1 MRTLAKVVVATLGLA
16 AAASANASFTYT
28 TAPAQ
33 LGVPVPAT
41 GVARNDFATELAGVG
56 VSSFDLG
63 GVLGLTRSGV
73 IDVFYW
79 GKEAGYRNTFNLGG
93 AGGVNASTSGGGIDP
108 WGARYVGT
116 LTNAPSGALN
126 FQFCATDISTC
137 LTNAGNAGL
146 VLGSAQSIG
155 MRIAAD
161 GQSAI
166 LLWDD
171 SGANRDD
178 NHDDMIIQ
186 LRYRVPEPAT
196 LGLLGLGLL
205 GAGMV
210 ARRRAKN

>member
-1 MRTLAKVVVATLGLA
+1 MRTIVKAVVAALGLA
-16 AAASANASFTYT
+16 AAASAHASFTYT

-33 LGVPVPAT
+33 TNVPVPAM
-41 GVARNDFATELAGVG
+41 GVNQNQFATELAGVG
-56 VSSFDLG
+56 VSTFDLG
-63 GVLGLTRSGV
+63 GVLGLTAGGV

-79 GKEAGYRNTFNLGG
+79 GKEAGYTNTFKLGT
-93 AGGVNASTSGGGIDP
+93 VTASTTGAAVDP

-116 LTNAPSGALN
+116 VTGLSSGALN
-126 FQFCATDISTC
+126 FEFCATDISTC

-146 VLGSAQSIG
+146 TLGSAQSIG

-178 NHDDMIIQ
+178 NHDDMVIQ

-205 GAGMV
+205 GAGIV

>member
-1 MRTLAKVVVATLGLA
+1 MRMITKAVVAALGLA
-16 AAASANASFTYT
+16 AAASAHASFTYT

-33 LGVPVPAT
+33 TNVPVPAA
-41 GVARNDFATELAGVG
+41 GVARNEFATQLAAAGVTT
-56 VSSFDLG
+56 FDLG
-63 GVLGLTRSGV
+63 GVLGLTAGGV

-79 GKEAGYRNTFNLGG
+79 GKEAGFRNTFTLGG
-93 AGGVNASTSGGGIDP
+93 VTASTTTAGIDP

-116 LTNAPSGALN
+116 VLGLPSGALN

-146 VLGSAQSIG
+146 TLGSAQSIG
-155 MRIAAD
+155 MRIAPD
-161 GQSAI
+161 NQSAI

-178 NHDDMIIQ
+178 NHDDMVIQ

-205 GAGMV
+205 GAGVV

>member
-1 MRTLAKVVVATLGLA
+1 MITKAVVAALGLA
-16 AAASANASFTYT
+16 AAASAHASFTYT

-33 LGVPVPAT
+33 TNVPVPAA
-41 GVARNDFATELAGVG
+41 GVARNEFATELGTAG

-63 GVLGLTRSGV
+63 GVLGLTRAGV
-73 IDVFYW
+73 VDVFYW
-79 GKEAGYRNTFNLGG
+79 GKEAGFRNTFALGSVTATTTT
-93 AGGVNASTSGGGIDP
+93 AGVDP

-116 LTNAPSGALN
+116 VLGVPSGALN
-126 FQFCATDISTC
+126 FQFCATDISRC

-146 VLGSAQSIG
+146 MIGADQSIG

-161 GQSAI
+161 GLSAI

-205 GAGMV
+205 GAGV
-210 ARRRAKN
+210 AARRRAKN

>member
-1 MRTLAKVVVATLGLA
+1 MRMITKAVVAALGLA
-16 AAASANASFTYT
+16 AAASAHASFTYT

-33 LGVPVPAT
+33 TNVPVPAA
-41 GVARNDFATELAGVG
+41 GVARNEFATELASAGVTN
-56 VSSFDLG
+56 FDLG

-73 IDVFYW
+73 VSVFYW
-79 GKEAGYRNTFNLGG
+79 GKEAGFINQFTMGSLT
-93 AGGVNASTSGGGIDP
+93 ATTSAAGIDP
-108 WGARYVGT
+108 WGARYVGAIDVA
-116 LTNAPSGALN
+116 APGALN
-126 FQFCATDISTC
+126 FQFCATSISRC

-146 VLGSAQSIG
+146 MIGADQSIG

-186 LRYRVPEPAT
+186 LRYSVPEPAT

-205 GAGMV
+205 GAGVV
-210 ARRRAKN
+210 ARRRAAK